1 MNNLSTIL
9 CRHCGKHVQPYLSAS
24 LEERVGQ
31 PVLVVQAECPIC
43 NTIHEGV
50 TPLSQAT
57 MIYSFAGTRVVFG
70 EGQPVSLG
78 GYSK

>member
-1 MNNLSTIL
+1 MNDLSTIL

-24 LEERVGQ
+24 LEERAGQ
-31 PVLVVQAECPIC
+31 PILVVQAECPIC
-43 NTIHEGV
+43 NTAHEGV
-50 TPLSQAT
+50 TPLSQST